1 MSERQKPPIAE
12 VPLTQMPIFIPG
24 IHGKARTSKEYPTDI
39 KNFTPVFPVFPDISG
54 PEAQR

>member
-39 KNFTPVFPVFPDISG
+39 KNFTPVVQDIPG
-54 PEAQR
+54 PEA